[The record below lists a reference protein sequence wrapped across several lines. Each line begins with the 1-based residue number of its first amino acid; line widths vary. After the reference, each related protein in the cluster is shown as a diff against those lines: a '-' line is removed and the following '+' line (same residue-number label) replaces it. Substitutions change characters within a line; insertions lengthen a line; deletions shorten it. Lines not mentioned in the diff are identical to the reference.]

1 MSQQLD
7 PEASPLPMTRPEGVV
22 GLVHPPAPGGDVEE
36 AEHAPSADL
45 RAVHDQFEN
54 LRMTYQFGIDEVSI
68 KVDILRREFERIH
81 DYSPI
86 EHVRTRL
93 KSSESILRKAIR
105 QRTELAEGPIRAEI
119 RDIAGIRIT
128 CSFVSDVYW
137 IADMLQGQADLE
149 VLTTKDY
156 IADPKPNGYRS
167 LHLIVQVPVFLS
179 ERTELVPV
187 ELQIRTIAMDFWAS
201 MEHKLAYA
209 YDHELPPHL
218 AQEIDDA
225 AKVAADLDDRMGRLR
240 DEVRPAPVGR
250 RHAVDRTPD

>member
-1 MSQQLD
+1 MSQQLE
-7 PEASPLPMTRPEGVV
+7 PEANPLPLQQPPGLT
-22 GLVHPPAPGGDVEE
+22 GLVHPPDSGGAAATTAAAAP
-36 AEHAPSADL
+36 DL
-45 RAVHDQFEN
+45 RTVHDELEN

-81 DYSPI
+81 DDSPI

-105 QRTELAEGPIRAEI
+105 QGTDLSSEAVRAEI

-137 IADMLQGQADLE
+137 IADMLQGQADLQ

-218 AQEIDDA
+218 AREIDDA
-225 AKVAADLDDRMGRLR
+225 AQVAADLDDRMGRLR
-240 DEVRPAPVGR
+240 DEVRPAPVSRGR
-250 RHAVDRTPD
+250 ASDVRAGA